1 MDAKDLRNLLEKSNN
16 KLSVFANAKTLSK
29 YNFNV
34 AELCSL
40 VSDFLDDNEK
50 YQLFIYPHF
59 QKLSVSIRAQ
69 IAKLISNDNLKL
81 QMLDNDAIIGDF
93 PSYYTMPIIDG
104 LSDSNK
110 KQLLYNTKLLVKCKL
125 DKSDIPEIIGSL
137 SEETRKQVL
146 SDKKLISYT
155 LGISGFDIT
164 KLAIT
169 LSNEKDKLKIAE
181 DYELSQ
187 YQKVQIISTI
197 SDKTKTSILLEK
209 NNFNN
214 YDIVSILTSM
224 DSKALNDFLT
234 NHKDFC
240 IKNNIPLYKIT
251 SSLSAEKQKSFIE
264 NLENMQLTESEKKEI
279 LATLEQEVKDSID
292 TSAFPKEYIAALN
305 MNSTQYVDKID
316 IDLNGNL
323 EDYRG
328 LDNLIAINPEQ
339 FTEEQKAKLMRLC
352 DICPNMKIFNSLN
365 SLCNTPQI
373 SSTLPNLDYASNV
386 QDYINADKWITNLID
401 SIDSKYSDAQKIA
414 IIDNA
419 IGKKISYSP
428 DFGTEVF
435 DSDDC
440 RAMWKII
447 NSGYGVCNGI
457 SRVEQYILSKVG
469 IKSEIIGTGTHA
481 FLKFTDIEVPL
492 ANGEIV
498 RGNTLLDPTWNLTAH
513 RFGGRPFNFFVSYD
527 EIRKH
532 DIDANGVDH
541 HSHENDDKLQDATLN
556 LDVPSLRK
564 LFTSVGL
571 ADKDGNF
578 PIKDLLDKSQALH
591 ELYAKDNPE
600 EDIIKHFSL
609 IAEACPE
616 FATCQNSTMS
626 ILSDLLSND
635 ALDFDKCVINRV
647 YNKSDE
653 KQTPVVYVYVSSE
666 KLGKKFY
673 FADKD
678 SGQFVEL
685 TPEEFTNTFECY
697 EKDLEKHDGKRPWEY
712 DEQENEQINLAAS
725 SGTVAK
731 DELKQDKATL
741 PNEKTPNEN
750 SYSNSK
756 NEEKG
761 EER

>member
-29 YNFNV
+29 YNFTIN
-34 AELCSL
+34 ELCSL

-50 YQLFIYPHF
+50 YQLFSYPHF
-59 QKLSVSIRAQ
+59 QEAGDMVRAY
-69 IAKLISNDNLKL
+69 IAFLISDDNLKL
-81 QMLDNDAIIGDF
+81 QMLNNDAITGDF
-93 PSYYTMPIIDG
+93 QSHYIRTIIDG
-104 LSDSNK
+104 LSDSSK

-155 LGISGFDIT
+155 LGVSNFGVA
-164 KLAIT
+164 KLALT

-181 DYELSQ
+181 DYELPQ
-187 YQKVQIISTI
+187 YQKVEIILTI
-197 SDKTKTSILLEK
+197 SDQTKTAILLEK

-214 YDIVSILTSM
+214 YDIISILTSM
-224 DSKALNDFLT
+224 DSKALNDFLA

-240 IKNNIPLYKIT
+240 IKNDIPLYKIT
-251 SSLSAEKQKSFIE
+251 SSLSAEKQKLFIE

-339 FTEEQKAKLMRLC
+339 FNEEQKAKLMRLC
-352 DICPNMKIFNSLN
+352 DICPNMKIFSSLDY
-365 SLCNTPQI
+365 TPQS
-373 SSTLPNLDYASNV
+373 SSTLPNLDFASNV

-401 SIDSKYSDAQKIA
+401 SIDPKYSDAQKIA

-428 DFGTEVF
+428 DFDTEVF

-457 SRVEQYILSKVG
+457 SRVEQYIFSKLG
-469 IKSEIIGTGTHA
+469 IESEIIGTGTHA

-498 RGNTLLDPTWNLTAH
+498 RGNTILDPTWNLTAH
-513 RFGGRPFNFFVSYD
+513 RYKALPNNFCKSYE

-532 DIDANGVDH
+532 DIDVNGVDH
-541 HSHENDDKLQDATLN
+541 HSHENDEQLKDATLN

-578 PIKDLLDKSQALH
+578 PIVSLLDKSKALH
-591 ELYAKDNPE
+591 ELYAENNPE

-609 IAEACPE
+609 IADTCPE

-635 ALDFDKCVINRV
+635 ALDFNKCVVNRV
-647 YNKSDE
+647 YKKSDE
-653 KQTPVVYVYVSSE
+653 QKAPVVYVYASSE
-666 KLGKKFY
+666 KMGKKFY

-712 DEQENEQINLAAS
+712 DEQENEQINLATS

-731 DELKQDKATL
+731 DKLKPDEATL
-741 PNEKTPNEN
+741 SNGKAPNEN
-750 SYSNSK
+750 SYFNSK
-756 NEEKG
+756 TEEKG